1 MSEVKKSGHSHHQRG
16 RFSGKIGYVLAVA
29 GSAVGL
35 GNIWRFP
42 YLAAKYGGGMF
53 LLVYILLTVSFG
65 YVLIMSETALG
76 RMTRKSPVG
85 AFEHF
90 GKSAPFKIGGWLN
103 AVIPMLIVPYYSTIG
118 GWVIKYLVEY

>member
-1 MSEVKKSGHSHHQRG
+1 MNNNETEKKHHHARG
-16 RFSGKIGYVLAVA
+16 RFSGRIGYVLAVA

-53 LLVYILLTVSFG
+53 LLVYLLLILTFG
-65 YVLIMSETALG
+65 YVLIVSETALG

-85 AFEHF
+85 ALPNLEKAFPF
-90 GKSAPFKIGGWLN
+90 ASADG
-103 AVIPMLIVPYYSTIG
+103 STP
-118 GWVIKYLVEY
+118 LSPS